1 VGTPPLPDSDC
12 SPAGVFP
19 FSQMPVDLRSEAG
32 WMTRWT
38 KSARHGV
45 GWKEPAAFA
54 SCLSLASR
62 SEDRVPQSRRHTGFV
77 EREHVDACMRDVDF
91 ARARLRSARDSAS
104 SGWSKHALHA
114 DLLAALEG
122 HAAAI
127 TRIGAPVPRKLRTE
141 LELYRRL
148 RNHA

>member
-1 VGTPPLPDSDC
+1 MVEQDDVRFEADGTP
-12 SPAGVFP
+12 
-19 FSQMPVDLRSEAG
+19 VDRIRRARSRLGGA
-32 WMTRWT
+32 
-38 KSARHGV
+38 
-45 GWKEPAAFA
+45 PPAFA
-54 SCLSLASR
+54 SCVSLASR
-62 SEDRVPQSRRHTGFV
+62 SENRVPPSRRHSSFI
-77 EREHVDACMRDVDF
+77 EREHADACMRDVDF

-104 SGWSKHALHA
+104 SGWSKLGLHA

-127 TRIGAPVPRKLRTE
+127 TRIGAPIPRKLRSE